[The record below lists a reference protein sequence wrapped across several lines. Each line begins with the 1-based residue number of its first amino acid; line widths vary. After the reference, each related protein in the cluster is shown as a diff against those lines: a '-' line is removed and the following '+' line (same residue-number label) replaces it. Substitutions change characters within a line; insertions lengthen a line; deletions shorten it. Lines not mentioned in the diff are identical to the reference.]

1 MSSWASI
8 DTHSQGYIHHKQELP
23 FLSES
28 NPQRE
33 MVKFSKQFEGQL
45 VPEWKEAFVDY
56 WQLKKDL
63 KQIHLPNSDTT
74 PTTTK
79 QQNNSFL
86 SSLRNFSLF
95 GHQHRNHGAIQV
107 FSLSLSLLLRT
118 AYALLFVY
126 CEIIITMYMD

>member
-8 DTHSQGYIHHKQELP
+8 DTHSQGYTHHKQEHP

-33 MVKFSKQFEGQL
+33 MKFSKQFEGQL

-107 FSLSLSLLLRT
+107 FSLSLSPFTNCICTTVCLL
-118 AYALLFVY
+118 
-126 CEIIITMYMD
+126 